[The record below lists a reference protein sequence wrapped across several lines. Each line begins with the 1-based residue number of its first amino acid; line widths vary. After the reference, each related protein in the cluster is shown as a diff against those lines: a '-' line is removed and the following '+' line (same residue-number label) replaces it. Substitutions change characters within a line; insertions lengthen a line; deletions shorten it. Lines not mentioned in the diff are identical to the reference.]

1 MVFSS
6 FEFLFRFLPVFLI
19 IYYITPK
26 KHRNFILFAGSIVF
40 YTVGEAGYALL
51 LFGCVLVNYL
61 LGRWMYR
68 GTAEGRGTRQKILL
82 LIALFYNFGI
92 LFFFKY
98 SGWTGKLPLGI
109 SFYTF
114 QIVAYIVDVY
124 RGVVPAE
131 KSFIRLGTYLT
142 MFPQLVAGPIINYS
156 DVRLQLN
163 RRVITPER
171 FEHGLKTLIFGLGSK
186 VILADRIGTLWN
198 SVQAI
203 GFSGISTPLAW
214 LGAVAYRWNCILILP
229 DIR

>member
-26 KHRNFILFAGSIVF
+26 KHRNFILFAGSIAF

-98 SGWTGKLPLGI
+98 SGWTDKLPLGTVFTHSRLWRILLTCTGELFRRKNHSYGWVRI
-109 SFYTF
+109 SQCFHSWW
-114 QIVAYIVDVY
+114 QD
-124 RGVVPAE
+124 R
-131 KSFIRLGTYLT
+131 SF
-142 MFPQLVAGPIINYS
+142 NYS

-163 RRVITPER
+163 RRVITPAQSSMDLR
-171 FEHGLKTLIFGLGSK
+171 H
-186 VILADRIGTLWN
+186 
-198 SVQAI
+198 
-203 GFSGISTPLAW
+203 
-214 LGAVAYRWNCILILP
+214 
-229 DIR
+229 